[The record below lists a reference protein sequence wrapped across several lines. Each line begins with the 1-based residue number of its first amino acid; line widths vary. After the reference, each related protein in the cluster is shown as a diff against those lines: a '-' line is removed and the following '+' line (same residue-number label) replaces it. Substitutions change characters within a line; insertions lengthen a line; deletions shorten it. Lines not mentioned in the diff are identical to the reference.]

1 MRRLKSHP
9 PSSRRITL
17 TAAVGFG
24 AGSGVIAHSEVSRH
38 GPFPSH
44 EAAVKAARRK
54 RDTLL
59 EFDADDAEDAAKLA
73 GTHHHP
79 NTTRQRI
86 SLSPNTPQL
95 SLGRLAWFGG

>member
-1 MRRLKSHP
+1 M
-9 PSSRRITL
+9 
-17 TAAVGFG
+17 
-24 AGSGVIAHSEVSRH
+24 IAHSEVSRH

-73 GTHHHP
+73 GTAP
-79 NTTRQRI
+79 NPQHQKAYTAIPQRPTAVPWKAG
-86 SLSPNTPQL
+86 LV
-95 SLGRLAWFGG
+95 